1 MPFKFGDRE
10 ITCSHINLLA
20 GFKDVLILEM
30 DFINIVKI
38 QVMHNKSH
46 NQTIVVENSVELK

>member
-1 MPFKFGDRE
+1 
-10 ITCSHINLLA
+10 
-20 GFKDVLILEM
+20 M